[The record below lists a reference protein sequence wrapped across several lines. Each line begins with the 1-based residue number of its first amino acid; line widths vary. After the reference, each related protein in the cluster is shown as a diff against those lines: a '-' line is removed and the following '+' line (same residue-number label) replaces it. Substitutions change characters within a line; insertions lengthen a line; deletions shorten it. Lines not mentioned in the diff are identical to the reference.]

1 MRVLARF
8 APLLVLLLIAG
19 AAIYIMSRGAAR
31 APAFEA
37 RLGREA
43 PAYQLA
49 ALEGAAVV
57 TPEAFAGRPYVIN
70 FYASW
75 CAPCRI
81 EHPMLMQLAETG
93 APILGVAYKDNPA
106 AAARLLAELG
116 DPFAAHAQDPTGSFG
131 IDLGIAGVPETF
143 VIGADG
149 RIAAAYRGPL
159 TQDVLENTILPALRA
174 P

>member
-8 APLLVLLLIAG
+8 APLLVLLVIAG
-19 AAIYIMSRGAAR
+19 AAIYIMSRGQER

-37 RLGREA
+37 RLGRAA

-49 ALEGAAVV
+49 ALEGGAVV

-81 EHPMLMQLAETG
+81 EHPVLMRLREAG

-106 AAARLLAELG
+106 AAARLLSELG
-116 DPFAAHAQDPTGSFG
+116 DPFAAHAQDPSGSFG

-159 TQDVLENTILPALRA
+159 TDEVLESTILPALRA
-174 P
+174 R